1 MQNSD
6 DALQTGGVTVRL
18 ADAGMRPVIEQL
30 GQLERHDLSQ
40 LTGDLPGPAGL
51 FDFPRL
57 SRFFTDADHDAYV
70 IHSDGRLAGFCL
82 IRAFEGAAMF
92 IHAFFIVRALRR
104 QGVGLAAATEL
115 MRSRRG
121 RWAIAFLEENAP
133 AARLWRQVATEVVG
147 ENWTQERRR
156 HPDGVH
162 TFTFIHVDVDQDECT
177 PH

>member
-6 DALQTGGVTVRL
+6 DELRGGNVTFRL
-18 ADAGMRPVIEQL
+18 ADAGLRPVVEQL

-40 LTGDLPGPAGL
+40 WTGDLPGPTGL

-70 IHSDGRLAGFCL
+70 IYSDGRLAGFCL
-82 IRAFEGAAMF
+82 IRPFEGAATF
-92 IHAFFIVRALRR
+92 IHSFFIVRALRR

-115 MRSRRG
+115 IRSRRG

-133 AARLWRQVATEVVG
+133 AARFWRQVATEVVG
-147 ENWTQERRR
+147 EHWTQELRR
-156 HPDGVH
+156 HPDGVR
-162 TFTFIHVDVDQDECT
+162 TFTFLHVDVDQDRRI